1 MIKLKTKR
9 SYLVLVV
16 FFSFL
21 LSSCSSIQLAYNQ
34 VDFLLKWWIDDYV
47 DLTSEQEQLYDQ
59 SIPLLVKKHRQ
70 EELPKALQQLRKL
83 RAKLDQPLP
92 IDDGV
97 NIVKEIKSFSRT
109 SINLLQDDAVTLS
122 LNLQPKQ
129 FTYLENAFAK
139 SNKKFQNDF
148 LKGSSEDRLEKR
160 VEKIIERTE
169 SFSGNLSKSQKT
181 QIKEIAREYLLD
193 MELVYQTRLYK
204 QQLIMKT
211 LKKIAQEQPS
221 PTQAKMMM
229 NQLFNEI
236 ELGSTTEQKEF
247 EKKRDLHSGIV
258 LAKITELFDEQQ
270 RKKTQAKMR
279 SWEQDLQ
286 ILIQQASKT

>member
-1 MIKLKTKR
+1 MIKLKSKR
-9 SYLVLVV
+9 YYLALVV

-47 DLTSEQEQLYDQ
+47 NLTSEQELLYDQ
-59 SIPLLVKKHRQ
+59 SIPLIIKKHRQ

-83 RAKLDQPLP
+83 KAKLDQPLQ

-97 NIVKEIKSFSRT
+97 NIVKEIKSFSRI
-109 SINLLQDDAVTLS
+109 SINLLQDDAVTLGLS
-122 LNLQPKQ
+122 LQPKQ
-129 FTYLENAFAK
+129 FSYLENTFAK

-148 LKGSSEDRLEKR
+148 LQGSSEDRLEKR

-258 LAKITELFDEQQ
+258 LAKITELFDEKQ

-286 ILIQQASKT
+286 VLIQQASKT

>member
-9 SYLVLVV
+9 FYLTLVV

-83 RAKLDQPLP
+83 RAKLDQPLQ

-97 NIVKEIKSFSRT
+97 NIVKDIKSFSRT

-122 LNLQPKQ
+122 LSLQPKQ
-129 FTYLENAFAK
+129 FSYLENAFAK

-148 LKGSSEDRLEKR
+148 LKGNSEDRLEKR

-169 SFSGNLSKSQKT
+169 SFSGNLSKSQKI

-193 MELVYQTRLYK
+193 MEMVYQTRLYK

-211 LKKIAQEQPS
+211 LKKIAQDQPPPAQTKS
-221 PTQAKMMM
+221 MI

-270 RKKTQAKMR
+270 RKKTQAKLR

>member
-9 SYLVLVV
+9 FYLALVV

-47 DLTSEQEQLYDQ
+47 DLTSEQEQMYDQ

-83 RAKLDQPLP
+83 RAKLDQPLQ

-97 NIVKEIKSFSRT
+97 NIVKDIKSFSRT

-122 LNLQPKQ
+122 LSLQPKQ
-129 FTYLENAFAK
+129 FSYLENAFAK

-148 LKGSSEDRLEKR
+148 LKGNSEDRLEKR

-169 SFSGNLSKSQKT
+169 SFSGNLSKSQKI

-193 MELVYQTRLYK
+193 MEMVYQTRLYK

-211 LKKIAQEQPS
+211 LKKIAQDQPPPAQTKS
-221 PTQAKMMM
+221 MI

-270 RKKTQAKMR
+270 RKKTQAKIR

>member
-9 SYLVLVV
+9 FYLALVV

-34 VDFLLKWWIDDYV
+34 IDFLLKWWIDDYV
-47 DLTSEQEQLYDQ
+47 DLTSEQGQLYDQ
-59 SIPLLVKKHRQ
+59 SIPLLIKKHRQ

-83 RAKLDQPLP
+83 RAKLDQPLQ

-122 LNLQPKQ
+122 LSLQSKQ

-160 VEKIIERTE
+160 VEKIIERSE

-247 EKKRDLHSGIV
+247 EKKRDLHSGII

-270 RKKTQAKMR
+270 RKKTQAKLR

-286 ILIQQASKT
+286 ILIQQASKI

>member
-9 SYLVLVV
+9 YYLALVV

-47 DLTSEQEQLYDQ
+47 NLTSEQELLYDQ
-59 SIPLLVKKHRQ
+59 SIPLIIKKHRQ

-83 RAKLDQPLP
+83 KAKLDQPLQ

-97 NIVKEIKSFSRT
+97 NIVKEIKSFSRI
-109 SINLLQDDAVTLS
+109 SINLLQDDAVTLGLS
-122 LNLQPKQ
+122 LQPKQ
-129 FTYLENAFAK
+129 FSYLENTFAK

-148 LKGSSEDRLEKR
+148 LQGSSEDRLEKR

-193 MELVYQTRLYK
+193 MEVVYQTRLYK

-211 LKKIAQEQPS
+211 LKKIAQEQPT
-221 PTQAKMMM
+221 PLQAKMMI

-236 ELGSTTEQKEF
+236 ELGSTPEQKEF

-258 LAKITELFDEQQ
+258 LAKITELFDEKQ

-286 ILIQQASKT
+286 VLIQQASKT

>member
-9 SYLVLVV
+9 FYLALVV

-34 VDFLLKWWIDDYV
+34 IDFLLKWWIDDYV
-47 DLTSEQEQLYDQ
+47 DLTSEQGQLYDQ
-59 SIPLLVKKHRQ
+59 SIPLLIKKHRQ

-83 RAKLDQPLP
+83 RAKLDQPLQ

-109 SINLLQDDAVTLS
+109 SINILQDDAVTLS
-122 LNLQPKQ
+122 LSLQSKQ

-247 EKKRDLHSGIV
+247 EKKRDLHSGII

-270 RKKTQAKMR
+270 RKKTQAKLR

-286 ILIQQASKT
+286 ILIQQASKI

>member
-9 SYLVLVV
+9 SYLALVV

>member
-9 SYLVLVV
+9 FYLALVV

-47 DLTSEQEQLYDQ
+47 DLTSEQEQMYDQ

-83 RAKLDQPLP
+83 RAKLDQPLQ

-97 NIVKEIKSFSRT
+97 NIVKDIKSFSRT

-122 LNLQPKQ
+122 LSLQPKQ
-129 FTYLENAFAK
+129 FSNLENAFAK

-148 LKGSSEDRLEKR
+148 LKGSSEDRLDKR
-160 VEKIIERTE
+160 VEKIITP
-169 SFSGNLSKSQKT
+169 FCLHN
-181 QIKEIAREYLLD
+181 A
-193 MELVYQTRLYK
+193 
-204 QQLIMKT
+204 
-211 LKKIAQEQPS
+211 ANS
-221 PTQAKMMM
+221 PNKRRCWGTC
-229 NQLFNEI
+229 
-236 ELGSTTEQKEF
+236 STTSKAVTTSA
-247 EKKRDLHSGIV
+247 DWPG
-258 LAKITELFDEQQ
+258 TN
-270 RKKTQAKMR
+270 
-279 SWEQDLQ
+279 
-286 ILIQQASKT
+286 ASP

>member
-9 SYLVLVV
+9 FYLTWVV

-47 DLTSEQEQLYDQ
+47 DLTSEQEQMYDQ

-83 RAKLDQPLP
+83 RAKLDQPLQ

-97 NIVKEIKSFSRT
+97 NIVKDIKSFSRT

-122 LNLQPKQ
+122 LSLQPKQ
-129 FTYLENAFAK
+129 FSYLENAFAK

-148 LKGSSEDRLEKR
+148 LKGSSEDRLDKR

-169 SFSGNLSKSQKT
+169 SFSGNLSKSQKI

-193 MELVYQTRLYK
+193 MEIVYQTRLYK

-211 LKKIAQEQPS
+211 LKKIAQDQPS
-221 PTQAKMMM
+221 PVQTKLMI

-236 ELGSTTEQKEF
+236 ELGSTPEQKEF
-247 EKKRDLHSGIV
+247 EKKRDLHSGII

-270 RKKTQAKMR
+270 RKKTQAKIR

>member
-9 SYLVLVV
+9 SYLALVV

-34 VDFLLKWWIDDYV
+34 IDFLLKWWIDDYV
-47 DLTSEQEQLYDQ
+47 DLTSEQGQLYDQ
-59 SIPLLVKKHRQ
+59 SIPLLIKKHRQ

-247 EKKRDLHSGIV
+247 EKKRDLHSGII

-270 RKKTQAKMR
+270 RKKTQAKLR

-286 ILIQQASKT
+286 ILIQQASKI

>member
-9 SYLVLVV
+9 FYLAFVV

-21 LSSCSSIQLAYNQ
+21 VSSCSSIQLAYNQ

-47 DLTSEQEQLYDQ
+47 NLTSEQELLYDQ
-59 SIPLLVKKHRQ
+59 SIPLIIKKHRQ

-83 RAKLDQPLP
+83 KAKLDQPLQ

-97 NIVKEIKSFSRT
+97 NIVKEIKSFSRI
-109 SINLLQDDAVTLS
+109 SINLLQDDAVTLGLS
-122 LNLQPKQ
+122 LQPKQ
-129 FTYLENAFAK
+129 FSYLENTFAK

-148 LKGSSEDRLEKR
+148 LQGSSEDRLEKR

-193 MELVYQTRLYK
+193 MEVVYQTRLYK

-211 LKKIAQEQPS
+211 LKKIAQEQPT
-221 PTQAKMMM
+221 PLQAKMMI

-236 ELGSTTEQKEF
+236 ELGSTPEQKEF

-258 LAKITELFDEQQ
+258 LAKITELFDEKQ

-286 ILIQQASKT
+286 VLIQQASKT

>member
-9 SYLVLVV
+9 FYLALVV

-34 VDFLLKWWIDDYV
+34 IDFLLKWWIDDYV
-47 DLTSEQEQLYDQ
+47 DLTSEQGQLYDQ
-59 SIPLLVKKHRQ
+59 SIPLLIKKHRQ

-83 RAKLDQPLP
+83 RAKLDQPLQ

-122 LNLQPKQ
+122 LSLQSKQ

-236 ELGSTTEQKEF
+236 ELGSTSEQKEF
-247 EKKRDLHSGIV
+247 EKKRDLHSGII

-270 RKKTQAKMR
+270 RKKTQAKLR

-286 ILIQQASKT
+286 ILIQQASKI

>member
-1 MIKLKTKR
+1 MIKLKTQR
-9 SYLVLVV
+9 
-16 FFSFL
+16 FFLTCVIFFIFL

-47 DLTSEQEQLYDQ
+47 DLTSEQSQMYDQ
-59 SIPLLVKKHRQ
+59 SIPLIVKKHRQ
-70 EELPKALQQLRKL
+70 EELPKALQQLRQL
-83 RAKLDQPLP
+83 RAKVEQPLQ

-97 NIVKEIKSFSRT
+97 NIVKDVKSFSRT
-109 SINLLQDDAVTLS
+109 SINLLQDDAVNLALS
-122 LNLQPKQ
+122 LQAKQ
-129 FTYLENAFAK
+129 FTYMENAFAK

-148 LKGSSEDRLEKR
+148 LKGNSEDLLEKR

-169 SFSGNLSKSQKT
+169 SFSGNLSKLQKT

-193 MELVYQTRLYK
+193 MEVVYQTRLYK
-204 QQLIMKT
+204 QQLILKT
-211 LKKIAQEQPS
+211 LKKIAQDQPP
-221 PTQAKMMM
+221 PTQAKLII

-236 ELGSTTEQKEF
+236 ELGSTPEQKEF

-258 LAKITELFDEQQ
+258 LAKITELFDDQQ
-270 RKKTQAKMR
+270 RKKTQAKIR

-286 ILIQQASKT
+286 KLIQQPAKT

>member
-9 SYLVLVV
+9 FYLTLVV

-83 RAKLDQPLP
+83 RAKLDQPLQ

-97 NIVKEIKSFSRT
+97 NIVKDIKSFSRT

-122 LNLQPKQ
+122 LSLQPKQ
-129 FTYLENAFAK
+129 FSYLENAFAK

-148 LKGSSEDRLEKR
+148 LKGSSEDRLDKR

-169 SFSGNLSKSQKT
+169 SFSGNLSKSQKI

-193 MELVYQTRLYK
+193 MEVVYQTRLYK

-211 LKKIAQEQPS
+211 LKKIAQDQLP
-221 PTQAKMMM
+221 PVQTKLMI

-236 ELGSTTEQKEF
+236 ELGSTPEQKEF
-247 EKKRDLHSGIV
+247 ERRRDLHSGIV

-270 RKKTQAKMR
+270 RKKTQAKIR

>member
-1 MIKLKTKR
+1 MIKLKTQR
-9 SYLVLVV
+9 FFLTCVV
-16 FFSFL
+16 FFSLL

-47 DLTSEQEQLYDQ
+47 DLTSEQSQMYDQ
-59 SIPLLVKKHRQ
+59 AIPLIVKKHRQ
-70 EELPKALQQLRKL
+70 EELPKALQQLRQL
-83 RAKLDQPLP
+83 RAKVEQPLQ

-97 NIVKEIKSFSRT
+97 KIVKDIKSFSRT
-109 SINLLQDDAVTLS
+109 SINLLQDDAVTLALS
-122 LNLQPKQ
+122 LQPKQ

-148 LKGSSEDRLEKR
+148 LKGNSEDRLEKR

-181 QIKEIAREYLLD
+181 QITEIAREYLLD
-193 MELVYQTRLYK
+193 MEVVYQTRLYK

-211 LKKIAQEQPS
+211 LKKIAQDQPS
-221 PTQAKMMM
+221 PTQAKSMI

-236 ELGSTTEQKEF
+236 ELGSTAEQKEF

-270 RKKTQAKMR
+270 RKKTQAKIK

-286 ILIQQASKT
+286 KLIQQASKT

>member
-129 FTYLENAFAK
+129 FTYLENAFTK

-270 RKKTQAKMR
+270 RKKTQAKIR

>member
-1 MIKLKTKR
+1 
-9 SYLVLVV
+9 
-16 FFSFL
+16 
-21 LSSCSSIQLAYNQ
+21 
-34 VDFLLKWWIDDYV
+34 LKWWIDDYV
-47 DLTSEQEQLYDQ
+47 NLTSEQELLYDQ
-59 SIPLLVKKHRQ
+59 SIPLIIKKHRQ

-83 RAKLDQPLP
+83 KAKLDQPLQ

-97 NIVKEIKSFSRT
+97 NIVKEIKSFSRI
-109 SINLLQDDAVTLS
+109 SINLLQDDAVTLGLS
-122 LNLQPKQ
+122 LQPKQ
-129 FTYLENAFAK
+129 FSYLENTFAK

-148 LKGSSEDRLEKR
+148 LQGSSEDRLEKR

-193 MELVYQTRLYK
+193 MEVVYQTRLYK

-211 LKKIAQEQPS
+211 LKKIAQEQPT
-221 PTQAKMMM
+221 PLQAKMMI

-236 ELGSTTEQKEF
+236 ELGSTPEQKEF

-258 LAKITELFDEQQ
+258 LAKITELFDEKQ

-286 ILIQQASKT
+286 VLIQQASKT

>member
-9 SYLVLVV
+9 
-16 FFSFL
+16 FFLICVIFLSFL

-47 DLTSEQEQLYDQ
+47 DLTAEQTQMYDQ
-59 SIPLLVKKHRQ
+59 TIPLVVKKHRQ
-70 EELPKALQQLRKL
+70 EELPKALQLMRQLRVKL
-83 RAKLDQPLP
+83 EQPLQ

-97 NIVKEIKSFSRT
+97 NIVKDIKTFSRT
-109 SINLLQDDAVTLS
+109 SINLLQDDAVNLALS
-122 LNLQPKQ
+122 LQAKQ
-129 FTYLENAFAK
+129 FTYMENAFAK

-148 LKGSSEDRLEKR
+148 LKGTTEDRLEKR

-193 MELVYQTRLYK
+193 MDVVYQTRLYK
-204 QQLIMKT
+204 QQLIMRT
-211 LKKIAQEQPS
+211 LKKIAQDQP
-221 PTQAKMMM
+221 PPAQAKMII

-236 ELGSTTEQKEF
+236 ELGSTPEQKEF

-270 RKKTQAKMR
+270 RKKTQAKIR
-279 SWEQDLQ
+279 SWEQDIQ
-286 ILIQQASKT
+286 KLIQQASKT

>member
-9 SYLVLVV
+9 FYLTLVV

-47 DLTSEQEQLYDQ
+47 DLTSEQGQLYDQ
-59 SIPLLVKKHRQ
+59 SIPLLIKKHRQ

-83 RAKLDQPLP
+83 RAKLDQPLQ

-122 LNLQPKQ
+122 LSLQSKQ

-160 VEKIIERTE
+160 VEKIIERSE

-247 EKKRDLHSGIV
+247 EKKRDLHSGII

-270 RKKTQAKMR
+270 RKKTQAKLR

-286 ILIQQASKT
+286 ILIQQASKI

>member
-9 SYLVLVV
+9 FYLTLVV

-47 DLTSEQEQLYDQ
+47 DLTSEQEQMYDQ

-83 RAKLDQPLP
+83 RAKLDQPLQ

-97 NIVKEIKSFSRT
+97 NIVKDIKSFSRT

-122 LNLQPKQ
+122 LSLQPKQ
-129 FTYLENAFAK
+129 FSYLENAFAK

-148 LKGSSEDRLEKR
+148 LKGNSEDRLEKR

-169 SFSGNLSKSQKT
+169 SFSGNLSKSQKI

-193 MELVYQTRLYK
+193 MEMVYQTRLYK

-211 LKKIAQEQPS
+211 LKKIAQDQPPPAQTKS
-221 PTQAKMMM
+221 MI

-270 RKKTQAKMR
+270 RKKTQAKIR

>member
-9 SYLVLVV
+9 FYLTLVV

-83 RAKLDQPLP
+83 RAKLDQPLQ

-97 NIVKEIKSFSRT
+97 NIVKDIKSFSRT

-122 LNLQPKQ
+122 LSLQPKQ
-129 FTYLENAFAK
+129 FSYLENAFAK

-148 LKGSSEDRLEKR
+148 LKGSSEDRLDKR

-169 SFSGNLSKSQKT
+169 SFSGNLSKSQKI

-193 MELVYQTRLYK
+193 MEVVYQTRLYK

-211 LKKIAQEQPS
+211 LKKIAQDQLP
-221 PTQAKMMM
+221 PVQTKLMI

-236 ELGSTTEQKEF
+236 ELGSTPEQKEF
-247 EKKRDLHSGIV
+247 ERRRDLHSGIV
-258 LAKITELFDEQQ
+258 MAKITELFDEQQ
-270 RKKTQAKMR
+270 RKKTQAKIR

>member
-169 SFSGNLSKSQKT
+169 SFSGNLSKSQKI

-193 MELVYQTRLYK
+193 MEMVYQTRLYK

-211 LKKIAQEQPS
+211 LKKIAQDQPPPAQTKS
-221 PTQAKMMM
+221 MI

-270 RKKTQAKMR
+270 RKKTQAKIR

>member
-1 MIKLKTKR
+1 
-9 SYLVLVV
+9 
-16 FFSFL
+16 
-21 LSSCSSIQLAYNQ
+21 
-34 VDFLLKWWIDDYV
+34 LKWWIDDYV

-169 SFSGNLSKSQKT
+169 SFSGNLSKSQKI

-193 MELVYQTRLYK
+193 MEMVYQTRLYK

-211 LKKIAQEQPS
+211 LKKIAQDQPPPAQTKS
-221 PTQAKMMM
+221 MI

-270 RKKTQAKMR
+270 RKKTQAKIR

>member
-1 MIKLKTKR
+1 MIKLKTQR
-9 SYLVLVV
+9 FFLTCVV
-16 FFSFL
+16 FFSLL

-47 DLTSEQEQLYDQ
+47 DLTSEQSQMYDQ
-59 SIPLLVKKHRQ
+59 AIPLIVKKHRQ
-70 EELPKALQQLRKL
+70 EELPKALQQLRQL
-83 RAKLDQPLP
+83 RAKVEQPLQ

-97 NIVKEIKSFSRT
+97 KIVKDIKSFSRT
-109 SINLLQDDAVTLS
+109 SINLLQDDAVTLALS
-122 LNLQPKQ
+122 LQPKQ

-139 SNKKFQNDF
+139 SKKKFQNDF
-148 LKGSSEDRLEKR
+148 LKGNSEDRLEKR

-181 QIKEIAREYLLD
+181 QITEIAREYLLD
-193 MELVYQTRLYK
+193 MEVVYQTRLYK

-211 LKKIAQEQPS
+211 LKKIAQDQPS
-221 PTQAKMMM
+221 PTQAKSMI

-236 ELGSTTEQKEF
+236 ELGSSAEQKEF

-270 RKKTQAKMR
+270 RKKTQAKIK

-286 ILIQQASKT
+286 KLIQQASKT

>member
-1 MIKLKTKR
+1 MIKLKTKCF
-9 SYLVLVV
+9 YLILVV
-16 FFSFL
+16 FFIFL

-83 RAKLDQPLP
+83 RAKLDQPLQ

-97 NIVKEIKSFSRT
+97 NIVKDIKSFSRT

-122 LNLQPKQ
+122 LSLQPKQ
-129 FTYLENAFAK
+129 FSYLENAFAK

-169 SFSGNLSKSQKT
+169 SFSGNLSKSQKI
-181 QIKEIAREYLLD
+181 QIREIAREYLLD
-193 MELVYQTRLYK
+193 MEMVYQTRLYK

-211 LKKIAQEQPS
+211 LKKIAQDQPPPAQTKS
-221 PTQAKMMM
+221 MI

-236 ELGSTTEQKEF
+236 ELGSTPEQKDF

-270 RKKTQAKMR
+270 RKKTQAKIR
-279 SWEQDLQ
+279 SWEQDIQ